1 MTFDVILIEIKYL
14 HSKNISIHIKCK
26 IHSKMNVLGI
36 IFLNS
41 CKDRRKGALDVKTE
55 VFERCRRTYILN
67 NYKIILL
74 CNNDNN
80 LQCSQ

>member
-1 MTFDVILIEIKYL
+1 
-14 HSKNISIHIKCK
+14 
-26 IHSKMNVLGI
+26 MNVLGR

-41 CKDRRKGALDVKTE
+41 WKDRRKGALDVKTE